1 MSMAQLQ
8 GVYHEGGDTP
18 DFEFLAIVDINT
30 RIVDVFGDKCRVSHC
45 PFSGKPLDRELP
57 VQNGDDDF
65 PVYGLE
71 ATVNHQNIVV
81 VYAGAGHGMAADAQ
95 EEGGLRVVNA
105 VLIEVQSALHI
116 VIGGRRKT
124 RSDLADEDGAVTRV
138 GCRIGMDDGDA
149 CAREFFNGLWIQWHF
164 SVSPSRRTQA

>member
-1 MSMAQLQ
+1 MAA
-8 GVYHEGGDTP
+8 GAAP
-18 DFEFLAIVDINT
+18 
-30 RIVDVFGDKCRVSHC
+30 
-45 PFSGKPLDRELP
+45 SGKPLDRELP
-57 VQNGDDDF
+57 VQNGNDDF

-71 ATVNHQNIVV
+71 APVDHQNIVV

-124 RSDLADEDGAVTRV
+124 RSDLADEDGAVTRA
-138 GCRIGMDDGDA
+138 GCGIRANDCEA
-149 CAREFFNGLWIQWHF
+149 CAREFFDGLWIQWHF
-164 SVSPSRRTQA
+164 SVSLGRMLQA